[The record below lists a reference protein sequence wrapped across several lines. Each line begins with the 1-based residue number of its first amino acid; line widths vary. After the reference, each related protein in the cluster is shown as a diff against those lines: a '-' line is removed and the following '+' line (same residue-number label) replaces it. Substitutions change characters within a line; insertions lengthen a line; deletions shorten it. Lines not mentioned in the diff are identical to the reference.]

1 MYACIHQTSMH
12 IFIHTYEHTR
22 THTKEGV
29 RVVSD
34 YQHMY
39 FILQG
44 RINKNRY
51 FIFTGSYFFC
61 RGCCQV
67 RSGHHY
73 VEMSSLQQTNVW
85 WETPPRGATVWV
97 VSHNTWHLTP
107 ISTVPTNNTRPQVAQ
122 SNSQKDSVSADS
134 RMTGRNCERMRV
146 WTSGCTIFVVLL
158 LSLAVYLRLFAFI
171 WNDNSWW
178 PASLQSVVYAWG
190 NMVQT
195 KIICQTEEFEEHCGK
210 YLDIFCSM

>member
-1 MYACIHQTSMH
+1 MH

-73 VEMSSLQQTNVW
+73 VEMSGVCNKQTFGEKHHPEVQLSEW
-85 WETPPRGATVWV
+85 CHTTPD
-97 VSHNTWHLTP
+97 
-107 ISTVPTNNTRPQVAQ
+107 TNI
-122 SNSQKDSVSADS
+122 
-134 RMTGRNCERMRV
+134 NC
-146 WTSGCTIFVVLL
+146 THK
-158 LSLAVYLRLFAFI
+158 
-171 WNDNSWW
+171 
-178 PASLQSVVYAWG
+178 Q
-190 NMVQT
+190 
-195 KIICQTEEFEEHCGK
+195 H
-210 YLDIFCSM
+210 

>member
-85 WETPPRGATVWV
+85 WETPPTGATVWV
-97 VSHNTWHLTP
+97 VSHNTWHQYQLY
-107 ISTVPTNNTRPQVAQ
+107 PQTTLDLKLHKVIRRKILFPQTAEWQ
-122 SNSQKDSVSADS
+122 VEIAKEWECGPA
-134 RMTGRNCERMRV
+134 
-146 WTSGCTIFVVLL
+146 VVQ
-158 LSLAVYLRLFAFI
+158 YL
-171 WNDNSWW
+171 
-178 PASLQSVVYAWG
+178 
-190 NMVQT
+190 
-195 KIICQTEEFEEHCGK
+195 
-210 YLDIFCSM
+210 

>member
-1 MYACIHQTSMH
+1 MHTSNKHAHLYTYVWTYSYTHKRRSKSCVRLPTHVFH
-12 IFIHTYEHTR
+12 ITR
-22 THTKEGV
+22 SYQQKQIFYIY
-29 RVVSD
+29 RVV
-34 YQHMY
+34 
-39 FILQG
+39 
-44 RINKNRY
+44 
-51 FIFTGSYFFC
+51 FFLSRLLSSAKRAPLC
-61 RGCCQV
+61 RN
-67 RSGHHY
+67 
-73 VEMSSLQQTNVW
+73 EWSLQQTNVW

-158 LSLAVYLRLFAFI
+158 LSLAVYLRFFAFI